1 MSGRNKFQDGETVL
15 CYQGYLIYEAKV
27 QGIKYDGNLILYD
40 VHYKGWNKTW
50 DEWVAE
56 DRIMKMNEENIK
68 KKKEVASEMK
78 AKKSFAAKK
87 TGAVETIKITNL
99 DFGDEQSSSR
109 EVSKDRDVVKP
120 KIPRV
125 KKLRSRSN
133 SDASIV
139 SIHSNKSVDSK
150 KPAEVPPKKKKI
162 NKRSKSQSKKAPV
175 KVSLV
180 SDTVAVEEDITI
192 VEEPPNR
199 PKTRPV
205 KPIVYEEIAIVEE
218 PPTRPKTRPVK
229 PLAVLKTATEIPKSH
244 KKNKKK
250 KKAKEIS
257 PVKIGKTPIKK
268 SKKASKPKIKKSISV
283 PPNEESSLR
292 SKRKFG
298 EEIVIPLSDEL
309 KTVLVD
315 DFDYIG
321 RQRKLLQ
328 VPSRYTVDDLIN
340 AYYES
345 RKSVDGASEEQLLG
359 AEEVCR
365 GLKDYF
371 NSTLGSQL
379 LYKFERVQ
387 YADTLKENT
396 GVPMAQLYGPVH
408 LLRLLTKLGPML
420 SAADIEKD
428 AMDKL
433 VGHVE
438 DFIGYMHKHKETLYQ
453 IEDYGTAT
461 PEYHRRAL

>member
-1 MSGRNKFQDGETVL
+1 MSKRSKYKDGESVL
-15 CYQGYLIYEAKV
+15 CYQGLLIYEAKI
-27 QGIKYDGNLILYD
+27 QGIKNEGDGYLYD
-40 VHYKGWNKTW
+40 IHYKGWNKTW
-50 DEWVAE
+50 DECVVE
-56 DRIMKMNEENIK
+56 DRIMKINEENLQIQRV
-68 KKKEVASEMK
+68 VASEVK
-78 AKKSFAAKK
+78 TKKSFAAKK
-87 TGAVETIKITNL
+87 TGAIDGKGIKRSNSESP
-99 DFGDEQSSSR
+99 DEQVEEKLSSR
-109 EVSKDRDVVKP
+109 EVSKDRDVTRP
-120 KIPRV
+120 TLPRV

-133 SDASIV
+133 SDASII
-139 SIHSNKSVDSK
+139 SINSNKSVDSK
-150 KPAEVPPKKKKI
+150 KSVDSRKSENVRIRKPQGKNAP
-162 NKRSKSQSKKAPV
+162 SKGTAQG
-175 KVSLV
+175 KVATDV
-180 SDTVAVEEDITI
+180 IVEEDI
-192 VEEPPNR
+192 VLEEGPPSR

-205 KPIVYEEIAIVEE
+205 KPMAI
-218 PPTRPKTRPVK
+218 
-229 PLAVLKTATEIPKSH
+229 LKTATDVPKSH
-244 KKNKKK
+244 KKSKKK
-250 KKAKEIS
+250 KKIKDPSPAKVTKA
-257 PVKIGKTPIKK
+257 PAKK
-268 SKKASKPKIKKSISV
+268 LKKASKPKVKKSSSV
-283 PPNEESSLR
+283 SPSEELLLE
-292 SKRKFG
+292 SKRDFG
-298 EEIVIPLSDEL
+298 QEIVIPLSDEL

-340 AYYES
+340 AYYEA
-345 RKSVDGASEEQLLG
+345 RKGVEGEAEEQLLG

-420 SAADIEKD
+420 SATDIEQD

-433 VGHVE
+433 IGHVK
-438 DFIGYMHKHKETLYQ
+438 DFIGYMHKHRETLYQ
-453 IEDYGTAT
+453 VEDYGTAT

>member
-1 MSGRNKFQDGETVL
+1 MSNRNKFQEGETVL

-27 QGIKYDGNLILYD
+27 QGIKYDGDLILYD

-56 DRIMKMNEENIK
+56 DRILKMNEENIK

-99 DFGDEQSSSR
+99 DYDGEQGSSR
-109 EVSKDRDVVKP
+109 EVLNDTDVARP
-120 KIPRV
+120 KMPRV

-133 SDASIV
+133 SDASII
-139 SIHSNKSVDSK
+139 SIHSNKSLDIK
-150 KPAEVPPKKKKI
+150 KPVEETPKKKKT
-162 NKRSKSQSKKAPV
+162 KRSKSQSKKAPV
-175 KVSLV
+175 KVSLL
-180 SDTVAVEEDITI
+180 SDTVDEDIAI
-192 VEEPPNR
+192 VEEPSTR

-218 PPTRPKTRPVK
+218 EPPTRPKTRPVK
-229 PLAVLKTATEIPKSH
+229 PQTVLKTATEIPKSH

-250 KKAKEIS
+250 KKAKESI
-257 PVKIGKTPIKK
+257 PVKVGKTPVKK
-268 SKKASKPKIKKSISV
+268 SKKASKPKIKKSSSI
-283 PPNEESSLR
+283 PQTEESSLK

-438 DFIGYMHKHKETLYQ
+438 DFIGYMHRHKETLYQ